1 MNTIRKFAGIIWL
14 ALGAFAGYFS
24 ITSIGLPKFASGL
37 AGNQSD
43 MVFGIIML
51 FILTPLIVGSLLIF
65 GYYALTGE
73 YTRNNDNTT
82 GNKGS

>member
-14 ALGAFAGYFS
+14 ALGAYAGYFS
-24 ITSIGLPKFASGL
+24 ITSIGLPKFTSGL

-51 FILTPLIVGSLLIF
+51 FILTPLIVGSLITF

-73 YTRNNDNTT
+73 YNRKD
-82 GNKGS
+82 